1 MQILGEY
8 RDSTSVFL
16 CMLWSISWFQ
26 LWTVNARLS
35 GECSVSSLFFDRVFL
50 QWIGIVVNSVFAA
63 KLHDLFVHFPFVSG
77 TSVALPFFFCC
88 ERRLLYDSL
97 NSAGQGFSRFE
108 LPIRGAL
115 HPWRHPLFL
124 LSRSVSVFLSVS
136 LSVSLFTEFC
146 LKIGGSKR
154 LPSWLGDLRF
164 LASVSFRH
172 HLCFSFCIFRLLL
185 GVCCWVVAESISFLW
200 EIGTRNQEPGPEN
213 WDFHQGVWIFFF
225 SVHNTFTYLS
235 TDLLATFYARL
246 WIFGM
251 FVMMS
256 MWWKF

>member
-35 GECSVSSLFFDRVFL
+35 GECSVSSLIFDRLFL
-50 QWIGIVVNSVFAA
+50 HWIGIVVNSIFAA

-77 TSVALPFFFCC
+77 TSAALFFFFCY
-88 ERRLLYDSL
+88 ERRPFYGSL
-97 NSAGQGFSRFE
+97 NNAGQGFSRFE

-124 LSRSVSVFLSVS
+124 LSRSVSICLSVS

-154 LPSWLGDLRF
+154 LPSWLGDLLF
-164 LASVSFRH
+164 LACV
-172 HLCFSFCIFRLLL
+172 CVFSPPPLFSLCIFRLLL
-185 GVCCWVVAESISFLW
+185 GIFVESLPSQF
-200 EIGTRNQEPGPEN
+200 R
-213 WDFHQGVWIFFF
+213 
-225 SVHNTFTYLS
+225 SS
-235 TDLLATFYARL
+235 KR
-246 WIFGM
+246 
-251 FVMMS
+251 
-256 MWWKF
+256 